1 MNIRGPLLP
10 RWNLLGRSRIRRRG
24 RFHLRRIV
32 NERCCRGLGLEW
44 RRSFRR
50 RLRGSGHGLRHGR
63 LNSGLSGGSL
73 ASAIICRQAGRRR
86 IVYRRAILRGNRRRL
101 GGLWGRRLSLR
112 HGWLS
117 RRNGRDR
124 RLGLRRYRLRLLGN
138 RRLSRSRGWRRGSLS
153 DRLSAVR
160 AEGRAF
166 RDFVAAVRAKHRL
179 SSPYL
184 LFSSTPRIHG
194 AYRHPYVRS
203 GYEITAF
210 VSSLSDAASISQSPS
225 ELRVYV
231 TS

>member
-10 RWNLLGRSRIRRRG
+10 RWNLPGRSRIRRRG

-32 NERCCRGLGLEW
+32 NGRRCRGLGLEW

-63 LNSGLSGGSL
+63 GRSGGSL
-73 ASAIICRQAGRRR
+73 ASAIICRQAGRRH
-86 IVYRRAILRGNRRRL
+86 IVYRQAILRSNHRRL
-101 GGLWGRRLSLR
+101 GGLWGGRLGLR
-112 HGWLS
+112 HGRLS
-117 RRNGRDR
+117 RRSGRDR

-138 RRLSRSRGWRRGSLS
+138 RRLSRSRGWRRGRLS
-153 DRLSAVR
+153 DRLSAIR

-194 AYRHPYVRS
+194 AYRYPYVRS